1 MNIKKTKKN
10 TDTKLYSKQKNYKSK
25 NKSKNESKK
34 TKHTKHT
41 NPSKLNKFPKIEGKY
56 KNIFG
61 ITPKSLE
68 KLHNELYELHSK
80 STFKNVITPAKI
92 HQLLLKFFVTE
103 YYPIVSRNIKADS
116 HTMAVILG
124 GVAFNMNVPNKM
136 RFLELETDDIDLKV
150 YTTDINYSDRK
161 PAKVARVLS
170 VFRFVILITCMF
182 LKQVFTEIINFG
194 KTMFES
200 SNGYNGHN
208 GHNGHNGRTLTK
220 KNSNTINKHVK
231 KLINFKQR
239 NFGIMKDGKII
250 IEFKLNSQKEK
261 ADLTTLEYNEIFNLV
276 MSKVNDVDLL
286 ITNKF
291 NYNINYNNVIK
302 KNKNTIIFSDSK
314 VIYPNIDYPSFYSYY
329 FMNNRRILNNNNITI
344 EKLIHQ
350 NIPIA
355 DIIDTKYY
363 SNTSSST
370 NNCRYVSVKT
380 LLLDSCLMLSYAE
393 LLQQE
398 TIIKGNILVSVK
410 SLFKYYKYFCKF
422 IRLHIIKK
430 FYNRTLNKDFV
441 DAATKLQKYVFINL
455 KRETD
460 YNIEIHPINIMYKK
474 IINDFHQSFFINKS
488 ILKDFKVLNE
498 IVYDYKTN
506 VSFINKSRALFKDL
520 DIAEHNTQDDKDDK
534 DDKESN
540 DVSSDNNISESHKSK
555 HKSSHKQH
563 DLIESYNIQLANEKV
578 LEKDKKD
585 DDNDDN
591 DDNDVDIDVD
601 VMNGGR
607 VISRRNTKIIL
618 YDNYLFEDI
627 ELDNKPLSHRIE
639 NKVENKL
646 ITDKLFK
653 MLNNEIKQLNNI
665 SKHIN

>member
-10 TDTKLYSKQKNYKSK
+10 TDVKLHSKKKYYKSK
-25 NKSKNESKK
+25 NKSKHESKQ
-34 TKHTKHT
+34 TKHAA
-41 NPSKLNKFPKIEGKY
+41 SIKLNKYPKIEGKY
-56 KNIFG
+56 KTMFG

-68 KLHNELYELHSK
+68 KLHYELYELYSK

-92 HQLLLKFFVTE
+92 HQLLLKFFITE

-194 KTMFES
+194 ETMFES
-200 SNGYNGHN
+200 SNG
-208 GHNGHNGRTLTK
+208 HNGRKLTK
-220 KNSNTINKHVK
+220 KSSNTINKHIK
-231 KLINFKQR
+231 KVINFKQR

-250 IEFKLNSQKEK
+250 IEFKLNAQKEK
-261 ADLTTLEYNEIFNLV
+261 ADLTTLAYNEIFNLV
-276 MSKVNDVDLL
+276 MTKVNDVDLL

-329 FMNNRRILNNNNITI
+329 FMNNRKIINNNIII

-350 NIPIA
+350 NIPIV

-363 SNTSSST
+363 SNSSSST

-398 TIIKGNILVSVK
+398 NIVKGNILVSVK

-488 ILKDFKVLNE
+488 ILKDFKVLTE

-520 DIAEHNTQDDKDDK
+520 DIAEHTIQDDKDDK
-534 DDKESN
+534 HSN
-540 DVSSDNNISESHKSK
+540 DVSSDNNVSNSHKSK
-555 HKSSHKQH
+555 YKSSHKQH
-563 DLIESYNIQLANEKV
+563 DLIESYNIQFANEK
-578 LEKDKKD
+578 LAEKGKKGD
-585 DDNDDN
+585 IYINN
-591 DDNDVDIDVD
+591 NNDVDVDVD

-607 VISRRNTKIIL
+607 LISRRNTKIIL

-627 ELDNKPLSHRIE
+627 ELDNKPLSHRIK

-665 SKHIN
+665 SKHIK